1 MFASTPTFRTVSD
14 DALSTYDVEKQNH
27 HVSEST
33 NAQALGDTAP
43 ATRAELETDEDLE
56 MHSKTGE
63 DATTPVP
70 KGPFALP
77 SDHPM
82 HPSQFSG
89 DRFEKA
95 PVLCLI
101 GAFFAIFC
109 SFGWINC
116 VGFFQQYYQEN
127 QLKHYSPS
135 SISWI
140 ISLETFFMFF
150 GGPFVGIAYDLYG
163 PRYLLIFG
171 TFLHVFGLMM
181 VSLSSEY
188 YQIILAQGICSPV
201 GTCLLFFATVT
212 STMTFFFKWR
222 ALAFGIVA
230 AGSSLGGVI
239 LPIMVSNLIPQIGF
253 GSSAALFMQKA
264 HTDCLYSLD
273 NEDLRFLYVQLCG
286 IFREHAFADRH

>member
-1 MFASTPTFRTVSD
+1 MSASTPTFRTVSSD
-14 DALSTYDVEKQNH
+14 DGSLMASTYDVGKQDH
-27 HVSEST
+27 HVEEST
-33 NAQALGDTAP
+33 NAQAIGDTAP
-43 ATRAELETDEDLE
+43 ATRAELEKEEDLE
-56 MHSKTGE
+56 SKVQAGE
-63 DATTPVP
+63 AASPAA

-77 SDHPM
+77 LTHPM
-82 HPSQFSG
+82 HPSNFSG
-89 DRFEKA
+89 DRFERA

-150 GGPFVGIAYDLYG
+150 GGPFVGIAYDRYG
-163 PRYLLIFG
+163 PRYLLIAG

-188 YQIILAQGICSPV
+188 YQIILAQGICSPI

-212 STMTFFFKWR
+212 STMTWFFKWR
-222 ALAFGIVA
+222 ALAFGIAA

-253 GSSAALFMQKA
+253 GM
-264 HTDCLYSLD
+264 
-273 NEDLRFLYVQLCG
+273 
-286 IFREHAFADRH
+286 

>member
-1 MFASTPTFRTVSD
+1 MSASTPTFRTTASD
-14 DALSTYDVEKQNH
+14 VGSPTASAYDVEKQDL
-27 HVSEST
+27 HVEEST

-43 ATRAELETDEDLE
+43 ATRAELEKDEALE
-56 MHSKTGE
+56 SDVQAGE
-63 DATTPVP
+63 APASP
-70 KGPFALP
+70 AAKGPFALP
-77 SDHPM
+77 LSHPM
-82 HPSQFSG
+82 HPNNFSG
-89 DRFEKA
+89 DRFERA

-127 QLKHYSPS
+127 QLKLYSPS

-150 GGPFVGIAYDLYG
+150 GGPLVGIAYDRYG
-163 PRYLLIFG
+163 PRYLLIAG

-181 VSLSSEY
+181 TSLSSEY
-188 YQIILAQGICSPV
+188 YQFILAQGICSPI
-201 GTCLLFFATVT
+201 GACLLFFATVT
-212 STMTFFFKWR
+212 SSMTWFFKWR

-239 LPIMVSNLIPQIGF
+239 LPIMVAKLIPQIGF
-253 GSSAALFMQKA
+253 GM
-264 HTDCLYSLD
+264 
-273 NEDLRFLYVQLCG
+273 
-286 IFREHAFADRH
+286 